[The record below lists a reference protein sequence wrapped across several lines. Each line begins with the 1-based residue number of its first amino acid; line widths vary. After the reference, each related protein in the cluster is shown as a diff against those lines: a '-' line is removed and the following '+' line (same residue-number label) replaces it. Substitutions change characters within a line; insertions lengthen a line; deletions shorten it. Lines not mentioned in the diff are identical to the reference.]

1 MRTSRSLRL
10 GSIAIVVGLV
20 AAACHSGGTTHPNA
34 SGSPHAG
41 GVYRTAVEDFGF
53 TGAFDPTGE
62 YVQTGWAILNQLLL
76 RNLVNYRHING
87 GAGNVLYPDLAT
99 SMPDVSKDGL
109 TFTFHLQPNVKF
121 GPPIDRAITSKDV
134 LYAMLCLAARV
145 PDGNALYKA
154 FRPNPGGPV
163 VLPAAPSVR

>member
-76 RNLVNYRHING
+76 RNLVNYRHIAG
-87 GAGNVLYPDLAT
+87 GAGNWGSIPMVPNERLTLAEART
-99 SMPDVSKDGL
+99 MARS
-109 TFTFHLQPNVKF
+109 
-121 GPPIDRAITSKDV
+121 I
-134 LYAMLCLAARV
+134 LA
-145 PDGNALYKA
+145 L
-154 FRPNPGGPV
+154 RP
-163 VLPAAPSVR
+163 